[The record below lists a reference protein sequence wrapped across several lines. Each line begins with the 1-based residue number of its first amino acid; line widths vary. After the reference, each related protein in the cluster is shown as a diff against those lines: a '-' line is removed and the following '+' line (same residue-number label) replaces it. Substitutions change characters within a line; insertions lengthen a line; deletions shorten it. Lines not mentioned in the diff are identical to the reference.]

1 MLHHSHAP
9 AGYQCPF
16 CELLNDLPFSEGNLC
31 APTDMI
37 YQTRHAAAIM
47 ACDGFGKY
55 GGHVMIIPTAHLES
69 LYDLDDEV
77 GAAIMR
83 ETRRIALAMKL
94 AWAPEGTSTR
104 QHNEPAGNQHVWHY
118 HQHVFARYSDDMLY
132 RQLRHRVPVSDRA
145 EKAEQLRAAV
155 FSERH
160 PFALTE
166 AELRRIP

>member
-1 MLHHSHAP
+1 
-9 AGYQCPF
+9 
-16 CELLNDLPFSEGNLC
+16 
-31 APTDMI
+31 MI

-104 QHNEPAGNQHVWHY
+104 QHNEPAGNQHVCTITSTSLPVIQMTCSIASCATGCRW
-118 HQHVFARYSDDMLY
+118 RTGRKRPSSC
-132 RQLRHRVPVSDRA
+132 VPRCSPSA
-145 EKAEQLRAAV
+145 TPSL
-155 FSERH
+155 
-160 PFALTE
+160 
-166 AELRRIP
+166 